1 MHGRPRKAPTSEEQE
16 AYAIKASKLR
26 SLQSQFLQFHHSNIY
41 TKEALDHNL
50 NLPEVENNEESIK
63 SILDEELRLGEMKWR
78 RWLGGGFLMVVAF
91 AGDVVWW
98 WLGGVAGVAV
108 EAEAAVTVEDEG
120 GAGGGGGGC

>member
-41 TKEALDHNL
+41 TREVLDVSAKLLESNPEYYTAWSYRKLVAQHNL

-63 SILDEELRLGEMKWR
+63 SILDEEFRLVCYILE
-78 RWLGGGFLMVVAF
+78 
-91 AGDVVWW
+91 
-98 WLGGVAGVAV
+98 
-108 EAEAAVTVEDEG
+108 EQ
-120 GAGGGGGGC
+120 